1 MRRTPSVRQAA
12 ASCAVKISF
21 LGSFSFSVSVSLFDS
36 ISNSVSVS
44 DSFSISFSGGQSGD
58 KRGTVGRHCH
68 PFFPFMGEAD
78 APARECSMCSSADL
92 LHQTCIQKEK
102 VFRIESSGSKGM
114 PSGNTTSSPS
124 PFADGRKPFP
134 FLRKNKNPPP
144 HVRRGSES
152 VCSDSGLFR

>member
-1 MRRTPSVRQAA
+1 MMRRTSSVRQAA

-21 LGSFSFSVSVSLFDS
+21 LGSFSFSLSVSLFDS

-92 LHQTCIQKEK
+92 LHQTCIQKEI

-114 PSGNTTSSPS
+114 PSGNTTSSPFPLRAAENLS
-124 PFADGRKPFP
+124 PSYERIRIPR
-134 FLRKNKNPPP
+134 LM
-144 HVRRGSES
+144 
-152 VCSDSGLFR
+152 